1 MTARLLHYSD
11 VENAF
16 DDPDRIGRLAGLLT
30 DLAGDRDDAVVVG
43 SGDNTAPGVLSLVTE
58 GRHSLPFF
66 EAIGADFET
75 FGNHD
80 FDYGPDATREL
91 VADSPQ
97 TWLTANVEE
106 PSAAGEE
113 RGARFASEHTESWMV
128 REVDGVDVG
137 LFGVTTPATSSIN
150 PNATNVAFANPI
162 AAGERAAEACRA
174 AGAEFVVAVSH
185 LGTEDDELAVAA
197 DVDVVLGGHVH
208 SEVVERVDDAVL
220 LRPGV
225 NGHVAYEVEL
235 DRADGVEV
243 TRHETADAAVHEGV
257 ANATREQMAHANVDE
272 VVAHVG
278 DPIERTH
285 AAAFRGESRV
295 GNFVADAYRWA
306 TGADVG
312 LQNSGGVREG
322 DPLAGDVT
330 IADVMSVVPF
340 QEPVAVAE
348 LTGAELRETVRQ
360 ARGANLAFGEPEWWH
375 AHLSGASVV
384 WDRSSEEIVALRVDG
399 ELVDDDE
406 TYTLATTD
414 YLFHTEHEFPAL
426 NADHRVD
433 LGDVQ
438 YKVLAAYA
446 RENGLDPQLEGRVS
460 WAD

>member
-30 DLAGDRDDAVVVG
+30 DLNDDDAVVVG

-66 EAIGADFET
+66 EAIGADFGT

-80 FDYGPDATREL
+80 FDYEPDATREL

-106 PSAAGEE
+106 SGGRARGGE
-113 RGARFASEHTESWMV
+113 RFASEHTESWVV
-128 REVDGVDVG
+128 REVDGIEVG
-137 LFGVTTPATSSIN
+137 FFGVTTPATSSIN
-150 PNATNVAFANPI
+150 PNATDVAFADPI
-162 AAGERAAEACRA
+162 AAGVAAADACRA
-174 AGAEFVVAVSH
+174 AGAEVVVAVSH

-208 SEVVERVDDAVL
+208 SEVVERVDGAVL

-225 NGHVAYEVEL
+225 NGHVAYEVEVA
-235 DRADGVEV
+235 ADGVDV
-243 TRHETADAAVHEGV
+243 TRHETADATVHEGV
-257 ANATREQMAHANVDE
+257 ARAMREAMARANVDE
-272 VVAHVG
+272 VVAHVA

-285 AAAFRGESRV
+285 AAAFRGESRI

-322 DPLAGDVT
+322 DPLVGEVT

-360 ARGANLAFGEPEWWH
+360 ARGANLAFGEPDWWH

-384 WDRSSEEIVALRVDG
+384 WDRSRETVVALRVDG

-426 NADHRVD
+426 DAGHRVD
-433 LGDVQ
+433 VGDVQ
-438 YKVLAAYA
+438 YEVLAAYA